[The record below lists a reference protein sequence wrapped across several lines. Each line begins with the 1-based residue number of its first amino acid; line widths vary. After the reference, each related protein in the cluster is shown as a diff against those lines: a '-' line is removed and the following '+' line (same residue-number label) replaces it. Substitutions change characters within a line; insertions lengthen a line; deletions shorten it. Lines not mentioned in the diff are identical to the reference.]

1 MAGVRDGHTPKA
13 RLLGAELRE
22 LREQADMTVRD
33 LAKLLE
39 VSQGT
44 VSRYER
50 GERSPKPE
58 YVARVAGTLGV
69 TGSRYDELV
78 EFATTATTPNMIVDG
93 SKGLHRHL
101 IELSEFDRTAERV
114 LHVAP
119 MLIPGPMQTR
129 SYAREMMISLPPDEQ
144 DVRVELRM
152 ARAAVLNTPCQVGVI
167 LAERALREPFG
178 SDALMAEQVRH
189 VLALSQQENIEVRVL
204 PSKLRRWTLAHDGAF
219 VFYEFAKAD
228 PIVHLEHFRGP
239 AFLYDVQDVKAYREE
254 TDTLMKAA
262 MSQEDSDE
270 LMVSIAD
277 QFEGSSQ

>member
-1 MAGVRDGHTPKA
+1 
-13 RLLGAELRE
+13 
-22 LREQADMTVRD
+22 MTVRD

-50 GERSPKPE
+50 GERTPKPE

-78 EFATTATTPNMIVDG
+78 EFATTATAPNMIVDG

-119 MLIPGPMQTR
+119 ILIPGPMQTR

-152 ARAAVLNTPCQVGVI
+152 ARAAALNTPRQVDVI

-178 SDALMAEQVRH
+178 SDASMAEQVRH
-189 VLALSQQENIEVRVL
+189 VLALSQQENITVRVL
-204 PSKLRRWTLAHDGAF
+204 PSRIRRWTLAHDGAF
-219 VFYEFAKAD
+219 VFYEFTKAH

-254 TDTLMKAA
+254 TDTLMEAA
-262 MSQEDSDE
+262 MSQESSKE
-270 LMVSIAD
+270 LMASIAD

>member
-1 MAGVRDGHTPKA
+1 
-13 RLLGAELRE
+13 
-22 LREQADMTVRD
+22 MTVRD

-69 TGSRYDELV
+69 TGSRYDDLV
-78 EFATTATTPNMIVDG
+78 EFANTANTSNMIVDG

-152 ARAAVLNTPCQVGVI
+152 ARAAALDTPCQVEVI

-189 VLALSQQENIEVRVL
+189 VLALSQQENITVRII
-204 PSKLRRWTLAHDGAF
+204 PSSLRRWTLAHDGAF

-262 MSQEDSDE
+262 MSQEDSAE